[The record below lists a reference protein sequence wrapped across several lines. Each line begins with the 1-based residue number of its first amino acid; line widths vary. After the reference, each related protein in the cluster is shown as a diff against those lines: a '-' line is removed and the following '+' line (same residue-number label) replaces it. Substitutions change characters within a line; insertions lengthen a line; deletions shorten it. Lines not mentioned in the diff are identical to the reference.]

1 MTAPVDVLIAGGGP
15 AGLATAIECARRGL
29 SVTVAEPWS
38 FPVDK
43 ACGEG
48 LMPAAVARLA
58 DLGVPAAGHPIRGI
72 RYLDAGHRADAPFTR
87 GNGLGVR
94 RTDLH
99 AALSARADALAIPVV
114 RARVTGLIQDGTGVT
129 ALLRQTGTAARGR
142 HEVPGPQLRARYL
155 VGADG
160 LHSKVRRACGL
171 DQVITAGAAR
181 QWRAVRWP
189 GMPGTAFG
197 GITASRR
204 GLTW

>member
-1 MTAPVDVLIAGGGP
+1 VTAPVDVLIAGGGP
-15 AGLATAIECARRGL
+15 AGLATAIECARLGL

-58 DLGVPAAGHPIRGI
+58 DLGVQAAGHPIRGI
-72 RYLDAGHRADAPFTR
+72 RYLDARHRADAPFTH

-99 AALSARADALAIPVV
+99 TALSARAAELAIPVL
-114 RARVTGLIQDGTGVT
+114 RARVTGLSQDGSAVT
-129 ALLRQTGTAARGR
+129 ALIRQPGTGTRDGLR
-142 HEVPGPQLRARYL
+142 LRARYL

-160 LHSKVRRACGL
+160 LHSTVRRAFPGNGQRAIARGSSRYGL
-171 DQVITAGAAR
+171 RRHYRVKPWTDLVEVRRAA
-181 QWRAVRWP
+181 
-189 GMPGTAFG
+189 G
-197 GITASRR
+197 GIS
-204 GLTW
+204 